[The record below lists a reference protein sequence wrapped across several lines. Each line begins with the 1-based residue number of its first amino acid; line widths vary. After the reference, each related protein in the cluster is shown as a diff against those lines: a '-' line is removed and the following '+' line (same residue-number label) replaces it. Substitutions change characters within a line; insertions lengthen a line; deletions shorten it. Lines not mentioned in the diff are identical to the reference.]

1 MPPRNLDRLLPWVA
15 LGAMLLAA
23 GLSLALL
30 LRPELISG
38 LAMPLRLPLIALGV
52 WSLGAAFMQ
61 SLGLEASRHW
71 LRRATTP
78 PLSLAALALFTLV
91 VLLRAWWL

>member
-1 MPPRNLDRLLPWVA
+1 MPSRESDQPLPWVP

-23 GLSLALL
+23 GLALALL

-52 WSLGAAFMQ
+52 WALGSAFMQ
-61 SLGLEASRHW
+61 PLGLEVRHPG
-71 LRRATTP
+71 LRRLTTP
-78 PLSLAALALFTLV
+78 PLSLAVLALFTLV
-91 VLLRAWWL
+91 VLLRIWWL